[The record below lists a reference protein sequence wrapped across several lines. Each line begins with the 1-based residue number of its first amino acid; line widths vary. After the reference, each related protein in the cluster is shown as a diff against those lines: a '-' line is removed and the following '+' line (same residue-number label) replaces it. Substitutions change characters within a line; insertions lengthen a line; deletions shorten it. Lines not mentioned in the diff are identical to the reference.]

1 MVREG
6 GDTPSFSPLEDVSR
20 LPSAAAR
27 AKRAFERA
35 SAANCIALRK
45 LPLTAPSSAPQ
56 TWGMYLLAAFIVIM
70 LFYPLYL
77 QWKDP
82 TIYGQK
88 VRLALCLTGAA
99 HLPPAAAA
107 AAARLLQLL
116 LRLRL
121 RLLLLREHRRFLA
134 LLLLLLLLLL
144 AASADQ
150 APRVCAPSQKKK
162 SKMSAESVRKA
173 QGKKA

>member
-1 MVREG
+1 MEG
-6 GDTPSFSPLEDVSR
+6 PHDLRPKGAPRSLLDRSCT
-20 LPSAAAR
+20 SAA
-27 AKRAFERA
+27 
-35 SAANCIALRK
+35 LR
-45 LPLTAPSSAPQ
+45 
-56 TWGMYLLAAFIVIM
+56 I
-70 LFYPLYL
+70 
-77 QWKDP
+77 
-82 TIYGQK
+82 
-88 VRLALCLTGAA
+88 
-99 HLPPAAAA
+99 AAAA
-107 AAARLLQLL
+107 TRLLQLL

-121 RLLLLREHRRFLA
+121 RLLRLREHRRFLA

>member
-1 MVREG
+1 
-6 GDTPSFSPLEDVSR
+6 
-20 LPSAAAR
+20 
-27 AKRAFERA
+27 
-35 SAANCIALRK
+35 
-45 LPLTAPSSAPQ
+45 
-56 TWGMYLLAAFIVIM
+56 MYLLAAFCVMM
-70 LFYPLYL
+70 LFYPMYL

-99 HLPPAAAA
+99 RLPRCTLP
-107 AAARLLQLL
+107 LPLL
-116 LRLRL
+116 LLWLRL
-121 RLLLLREHRRFLA
+121 RLLLLREHRRLLA
-134 LLLLLLLLLL
+134 LLLLLLLLLPT
-144 AASADQ
+144 ASADQ